1 MANADLLNILYS
13 KNKTPLEFKF
23 DSLFVP
29 PLLNYITVEDRDKL
43 YHLATSPR
51 YASKIKYKRDEIDK
65 IMKNRGFKYF
75 HAGTNRVVYS
85 YLEDQSFVVK
95 IALDSVGMQDNPKE
109 FKNQHLLK
117 PFVTKMFDMDPSGV
131 IASVERV
138 QPIVTKEEFILI
150 AEDVFDLL
158 NKYILGKFVIDDIG
172 EKSYG
177 NYGLRNGFGP
187 VLLDYPY
194 VYELDGNKLICKQR
208 LETGEI
214 CNGLVDYKPSFNHL
228 HCTRCNKLY
237 SARELAKDVKE
248 KRIIIKGENNH
259 QFDIKIHRGDE
270 VIDLSQNM
278 KESEII
284 LPPPKKKKDIDITE
298 LF

>member
-1 MANADLLNILYS
+1 MARADILNILYS
-13 KNKTPLEFKF
+13 KKKSPLEFRF
-23 DSLFVP
+23 DSLYVP
-29 PLLNYITVEDRDKL
+29 PLINYIKPEDRDKL
-43 YHLATSPR
+43 YYLATSPR
-51 YASKIKYKRDEIDK
+51 YASKIKYKRDEIDR
-65 IMKNRGFKYF
+65 IMRNRGFKYF

-95 IALDSVGMQDNPKE
+95 IALDAVGMQDNPKE
-109 FKNQHLLK
+109 YRNQHLLK

-138 QPIVTKEEFILI
+138 QPIISREEYLLI
-150 AEDVFDLL
+150 AEDAFDLL
-158 NKYILGKFVIDDIG
+158 NKYILGRFVVDDIG

-194 VYELDGNKLICKQR
+194 VYELDGNKLICRQR

-214 CNGLVDYKPSFNHL
+214 CNGLIDYTIDFNHL
-228 HCTRCNKLY
+228 HCTKCNKRY
-237 SARELAKDVKE
+237 SARELAKQVEDKQVVVK
-248 KRIIIKGENNH
+248 GATNY
-259 QFDIKIHRGDE
+259 QFDMKIHRGDK
-270 VIDLSQNM
+270 VFDLTDTIR
-278 KESEII
+278 ESEII
-284 LPPPKKKKDIDITE
+284 LPPPKKKQRNIE